1 MQEWQLSIYI
11 LRNDAIPVYLVYL
24 ISMVKGAKK
33 KGRKDI
39 ILMINTIWLGSILR
53 VNSCFTKSVKFDEET
68 NYVFIVK
75 SRRIRETVEKYSK
88 EP

>member
-33 KGRKDI
+33 KDV

-75 SRRIRETVEKYSK
+75 SRRIRETVEKYSE

>member
-1 MQEWQLSIYI
+1 
-11 LRNDAIPVYLVYL
+11 
-24 ISMVKGAKK
+24 
-33 KGRKDI
+33 
-39 ILMINTIWLGSILR
+39 MINTIWLGSILR

-75 SRRIRETVEKYSK
+75 SRRIRETVEKYSE

>member
-11 LRNDAIPVYLVYL
+11 LRNDAIPIYLVYL

-33 KGRKDI
+33 KDV

-75 SRRIRETVEKYSK
+75 SRRIRETVEKYSE